1 MSTTGPVCICCGAQ
15 EASLFRT
22 VNGHPMWRCANC
34 GFVQVHPLPTQHALD
49 EHYDRTRTTDDKRAL
64 RLQLLDRFLTSDNNP
79 KRDFFDRIL
88 AAAVRMSGASTLDIL
103 EVGSGFGVFVHYAN
117 TAGHRAVGT
126 EVTETYARMSS
137 EGLNGRI
144 LHVPDGRYADTFAPA
159 SFDLILM
166 EHVLEHTTAP
176 AELLAQLRVLLRPQ
190 GVLVVAVP
198 NFASLIS
205 RWTGRWWSWG
215 QPPEHLFHYSPH
227 NLGLL
232 LERHG
237 FAVAEREARDF
248 MHRSIPQLF
257 SLRRPLNMLRKVAGL
272 KAKPFHYAYP
282 RTPGDHLLLAPY
294 HLLSPWIRRSWK
306 QERGSEIVIFA
317 RPRP

>member
-1 MSTTGPVCICCGAQ
+1 MSAMGPECMCCGTRT
-15 EASLFRT
+15 SSPFRT
-22 VNGHPMWRCANC
+22 VNGHRMWRCAHC
-34 GFVQVHPLPTQHALD
+34 GFVQVHPLPAQRTLD
-49 EHYDRTRTTDDKRAL
+49 EHYDRTRTNDDERAL
-64 RLQLLDRFLTSDNNP
+64 RNELLRRFLASDNNP

-88 AAAVRMSGASTLDIL
+88 ATASTRTGRRPLDIL

-144 LHVPDGRYADTFAPA
+144 LHVPEGRYTDTFAPA
-159 SFDLILM
+159 SFDLVLM

-176 AELLAQLRVLLRPQ
+176 AQLLAQLHALLRPD

-198 NFASLIS
+198 NFGSWIS

-237 FAVAEREARDF
+237 FMVVEREARDF

-257 SLRRPLNMLRKVAGL
+257 SLRRPLNIMRRAAGL
-272 KAKPFHYAYP
+272 KAKPFRYTYP
-282 RTPGDHLLLAPY
+282 RTVGDHLLLAPY
-294 HLLSPWIRRSWK
+294 HLLSPWIRRSWTK
-306 QERGSEIVIFA
+306 EGGSEIVIFA